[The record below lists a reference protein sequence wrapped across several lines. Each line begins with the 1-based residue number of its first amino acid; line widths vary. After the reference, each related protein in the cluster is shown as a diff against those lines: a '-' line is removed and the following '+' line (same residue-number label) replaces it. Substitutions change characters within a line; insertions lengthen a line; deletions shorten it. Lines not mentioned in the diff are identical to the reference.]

1 MFTVQKSDLVAPD
14 LSILLLT
21 YQKNLIKSCAEPSF
35 PGTDVE
41 MCTLKKKKS
50 VMKTLKNLKNRKQE

>member
-41 MCTLKKKKS
+41 MCTLKKKK
-50 VMKTLKNLKNRKQE
+50 VL